1 MQKFKILLPVI
12 FLTFC
17 ILTAGC
23 ISSNLNPEDKIYAD
37 YMPHG
42 YYYFIDDDGKS
53 FYETLWKDNMSDY
66 INLHSSPK
74 EWVYYIQHMRYIS
87 DGEDEAEYFSSIS
100 ETLLKNGGDC
110 EDRAILMARML
121 YEYGYDSCV
130 IVTKEHVLAGI
141 KKSQFDY
148 NKLQPS
154 IHSYTYNL
162 YNLSNAL
169 DDYYIIECTASYPFK
184 YYDEPK
190 LIAEKIFE
198 LNH

>member
-42 YYYFIDDDGKS
+42 YYYFIDDDGVS
-53 FYETLWKDNMSDY
+53 FYETLWNDNMSNY

-74 EWVYYIQHMRYIS
+74 EWVYYIQHMPYIS
-87 DGEDEAEYFSSIS
+87 DGENEAEYFSSIS

-130 IVTKEHVLAGI
+130 IVTKEHVLAGV

-169 DDYYIIECTASYPFK
+169 DNYYIIECTASYPFR

-190 LIAEKIFE
+190 LIAEKIYE